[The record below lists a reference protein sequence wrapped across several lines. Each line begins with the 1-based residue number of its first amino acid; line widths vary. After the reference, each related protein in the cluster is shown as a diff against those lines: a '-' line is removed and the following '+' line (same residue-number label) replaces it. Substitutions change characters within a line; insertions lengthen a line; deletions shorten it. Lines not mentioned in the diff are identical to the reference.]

1 MKRLLYILSI
11 LAVCVTFA
19 VAQKPKGAIIS
30 SAQPEHD
37 FGVVKEANGPV
48 VHTFVIKNIGTK
60 PLVLT
65 RVIAACGCTTPE
77 YNPEPIAPNQE
88 RKISVKFNPAGRPG
102 PFIKSIAI
110 YSNGKDGSFT
120 LRIKGRVE

>member
-1 MKRLLYILSI
+1 MKKLIYLLSVLS
-11 LAVCVTFA
+11 LCFVFA
-19 VAQKPKGAIIS
+19 TAQSQKGAVITS
-30 SAQPEHD
+30 KEPMHD
-37 FGVVKEANGPV
+37 FGVIKEANGPV

-88 RKISVKFNPAGRPG
+88 RKIFVKFNPAGRPG
-102 PFIKSIAI
+102 PFIKTIAI

>member
-1 MKRLLYILSI
+1 MKRLFYVLSI
-11 LAVCVTFA
+11 LAVCVAFA
-19 VAQKPKGAIIS
+19 VAQKQKGAVIS
-30 SAQPEHD
+30 STQPEHD
-37 FGVVKEANGPV
+37 FGVIKEANGPV

-88 RKISVKFNPAGRPG
+88 RKIFVKFNPAGRPG
-102 PFIKSIAI
+102 PFIKTIAI